1 MFGRLFRANPQPVG
15 MSAVCRDLVQSLDMA
30 AGASSE
36 HVRSHLHTVMTVFEA
51 SSSTQSE
58 KSQLIKDLLD
68 ADMPV
73 KMLEALPKLEFEAA
87 KDSMR
92 LFNQLLKLGTSPVS
106 DYIRRNKQV
115 LQLLLDGC
123 GSPDVALQS
132 NDMLRS
138 CTKHAKLVEMLFEA
152 DFAVGLMNLA
162 QHQDFD
168 ISSDAFCSL
177 RELLMGCKPVA
188 ALYLRENSKA
198 FFAAYHELL
207 RSEDYFTKRQA
218 LGLIADV
225 LVNPCFVDV
234 VSSYVSNYRFLETNM
249 NLLRDSSKAIQ
260 SDAVRVF
267 DVFVT
272 NSEASPRVHKI
283 LFKNKDRLVR
293 LLDSMSSDDKE
304 NDDGFV
310 QDLRAAVQALKVF
323 DKIRSRTNSSNSVGS
338 SVDEQSSHEKQ
349 AVLNDHT
356 LDFTPWRLYA

>member
-1 MFGRLFRANPQPVG
+1 MFGRLFRASPQPAR
-15 MSAVCRDLVQSLDMA
+15 MSAMCRDLVQSLDMA
-30 AGASSE
+30 AGACSE
-36 HVRSHLHTVMTVFEA
+36 NVRSHLLTVMSVFDA
-51 SSSTQSE
+51 TNTTQAE

-68 ADMPV
+68 ADLPV

-92 LFNQLLKLGTSPVS
+92 LFSQLLKLGTSLVS
-106 DYIRRNKQV
+106 DYIRNRKQV
-115 LQLLLDGC
+115 LQLMLDGC
-123 GSPDVALQS
+123 GCPQVALQS

-138 CTKHAKLVEMLFEA
+138 CTKHPKLVEMLFEA
-152 DFAVGLMNLA
+152 DFALGLINLA

-188 ALYLRENSKA
+188 AVYLKEHSNT
-198 FFAAYHELL
+198 FFAAYHELQ

-218 LGLIADV
+218 LGLLADV

-234 VSSYVSNYRFLETNM
+234 VPSYVSNYRFLETNM

-260 SDAVRVF
+260 SDAIRVLGAFVR
-267 DVFVT
+267 

-293 LLDSMSSDDKE
+293 LLDFIGNDDKE

-310 QDLRAAVQALKVF
+310 QDLKADVEDLKVF
-323 DKIRSRTNSSNSVGS
+323 AEIRSRTNSSNSVGS
-338 SVDEQSSHEKQ
+338 SADEQSHEKQ
-349 AVLNDHT
+349 AVLNDHV
-356 LDFTPWRLYA
+356 LNFTPWRLYA